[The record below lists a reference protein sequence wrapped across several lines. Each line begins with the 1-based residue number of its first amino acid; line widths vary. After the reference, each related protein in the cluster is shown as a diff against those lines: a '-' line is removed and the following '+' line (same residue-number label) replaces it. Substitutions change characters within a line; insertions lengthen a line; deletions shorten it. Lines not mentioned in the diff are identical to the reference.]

1 MKHAAIC
8 LLLLLLIAPLAP
20 AQDTGTS
27 TAPAQTYAMPDFQA
41 EALDGRLVDTK
52 ELHGQVV
59 LLDLWAVWC
68 APCIQAAP
76 ALDRMYRD
84 LHDEGL
90 EMVGIAVQSGTAEKV
105 KAAAAKLGMT
115 YPVILWNTDLAKK
128 IKGIEAVPT
137 YILINQ
143 DWQVEQI
150 FVGATAPSVIRERV
164 ESALARRPK
173 SNGNTR

>member
-8 LLLLLLIAPLAP
+8 LLLLLLVAPLAP
-20 AQDTGTS
+20 AQDTATN
-27 TAPAQTYAMPDFQA
+27 TAAAQTYAMPDFQA
-41 EALDGRLVDTK
+41 EALDGRQVDTK
-52 ELHGQVV
+52 ALHGQVV

-68 APCIQAAP
+68 APCIQSAP

-84 LHDEGL
+84 LRDEGL

-143 DWQVEQI
+143 DWQVEKI
-150 FVGATAPSVIRERV
+150 FVGATAPAVLRDSVERV
-164 ESALARRPK
+164 LARKPK
-173 SNGNTR
+173 NSSE